1 MQRPAPWL
9 TPTPR
14 PLRSACAECLQF
26 HKGPLAGNC
35 SAACSG
41 LTLQKEPLG
50 DGRTCKERDSEG
62 CWVTFALELRNGKD
76 KYLIRVDDSRGEPRP
91 GRGQGSSGACRGGE
105 GAAPGGAPGHL
116 PLEDY
121 PRLRA
126 VGA

>member
-14 PLRSACAECLQF
+14 PLHSACAECLQF

-76 KYLIRVDDSRGEPRP
+76 KYLIRVDDSRGEPS
-91 GRGQGSSGACRGGE
+91 GQG
-105 GAAPGGAPGHL
+105 
-116 PLEDY
+116 
-121 PRLRA
+121 PRLIRGLQRRRGCCTRR
-126 VGA
+126 GAWSSPA